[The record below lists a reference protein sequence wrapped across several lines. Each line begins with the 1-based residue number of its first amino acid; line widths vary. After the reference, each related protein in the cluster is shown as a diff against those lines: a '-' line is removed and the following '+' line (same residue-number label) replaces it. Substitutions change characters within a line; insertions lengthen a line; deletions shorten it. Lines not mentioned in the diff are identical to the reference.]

1 MDIDAYSFL
10 NPSPNLREMTVLRL
24 LTQNPALSQEA
35 LARSVGVVP
44 SMVNRYLKDFEDEGL
59 LIKEGENRRNMRYVL
74 SENGKYRLQYLTI
87 AFLSEVAKL
96 YSESR
101 GIFRDV
107 FDYLEKAHYRRL
119 LLYGAGII
127 GGILVDALKTEGFEL
142 IGFVDDSSIKQH
154 DTFRGL
160 RVYAPEEVL
169 QMEYDG
175 VIIASFRHA
184 KRITAKASSLQLKS
198 ILIFKIADDG
208 KVSLA
213 ISDQLSQPEA

>member
-1 MDIDAYSFL
+1 MDIHGYSFL
-10 NPSPNLREMTVLRL
+10 NPSPNLREMTVLQML
-24 LTQNPALSQEA
+24 IKNPALSQET
-35 LARSVGVVP
+35 LARNAGVVH

-74 SENGKYRLQYLTI
+74 SEDGKYRLQYLTI

-101 GIFRDV
+101 DIFGDV
-107 FDYLEKAHYRRL
+107 FDYLEQAHYRRL
-119 LLYGAGII
+119 VLYGAGII
-127 GGILVDALKTEGFEL
+127 GGILVDALKTEGFEMV
-142 IGFVDDSSIKQH
+142 GFIDDSSIKQH

-160 RVYAPEEVL
+160 RVFAPEEAL
-169 QMEYDG
+169 QMDYDG
-175 VIIASFRHA
+175 VIVASFRHA
-184 KRITAKASSLQLKS
+184 KKITAKASSLQLKS

-213 ISDQLSQPEA
+213 ISDHPSQPQA